1 MLIEL
6 GLSRESSDLV
16 NCDTLM
22 TIDKKILGKTKQEYT
37 DSEDD
42 LKYCLNSSHESANNS
57 TG

>member
-22 TIDKKILGKTKQEYT
+22 PIDKKILGKTKQEYT

-42 LKYCLNSSHESANNS
+42 LKYCLYSSHESANNS